1 VQTIPNALFALGS
14 NRSEALN
21 EAQYRELCEA
31 CDSLLLSNDV
41 QPETIAVSWLHVIR
55 EHPVFLKSYADLFS
69 RPKTWHS
76 RAKKIAKIAQYAVG
90 CLRQIFRAVLFPGD
104 HWRVSQ
110 SPDEQIDILF
120 ISHLLNESDIKNSAD
135 FYFGNLP
142 EKIYEK
148 GFRVLVALI
157 DHTGNSNSSHELVWC
172 ERLCPRLV
180 FSTRLDFQGELSI
193 FRKLRKESIRIRKVS
208 RKTQSDLFRAQVFSQ
223 ASIEAMSSGSRAA
236 LRISEQVKRLVLATN
251 PKMLI
256 ATYEGHAWERMAF
269 SAARDVSAGVMCVGY
284 QHAAIFRLQHS
295 ALRMLGK
302 KFDPDLVLTAGAV
315 SQRQIVGV
323 LAGQGV
329 KALTLGSN
337 RAFSKPIQSE
347 VLISGVDVGEQL
359 KPSLATSNVCIV
371 LPEGILSECK
381 LMVDFSLRCAI
392 LMPEIRFILRLH
404 PIVTPEML
412 LRELPSLHSR
422 PANVEFS
429 NISFEEDMK
438 RASYA
443 LYRGSTA
450 IVKMACYGVQPVY
463 LTQSDEMTIDP
474 LYELADHRVSVA
486 SPEDFK
492 RKIFSEKPTI
502 RDNEQDKM
510 AFASYCADFYLPL
523 DPEVIAAAF
532 RLIKSSKSTVINDAS
547 SLHV

>member
-1 VQTIPNALFALGS
+1 M
-14 NRSEALN
+14 N

-55 EHPVFLKSYADLFS
+55 EHPFFLKRYDDLFAV
-69 RPKTWHS
+69 PKTWLS
-76 RAKKIAKIAQYAVG
+76 SAKTIAKKVQYAAG
-90 CLRQIFRAVLFPGD
+90 CLRQMFRAVLFSGEY
-104 HWRVSQ
+104 WRFSQ
-110 SPDEQIDILF
+110 NPNGQIDILF
-120 ISHLLNESDIKNSAD
+120 ISHLLNESDFKNAAD

-142 EKIYEK
+142 ELIHKK

-157 DHTGNSNSSHELVWC
+157 DHSGNSNSSRELIWG
-172 ERLCPRLV
+172 ESLCPRVVL
-180 FSTRLDFQGELSI
+180 STRLDFQGELSI
-193 FRKLRKESIRIRKVS
+193 FRKLRKESIRLRKIS
-208 RKTQSDLFRAQVFSQ
+208 RQIQSNLFRAKVLAH

-236 LRISEQVKRLVLATN
+236 LRISEQVNRLVVATN
-251 PKMLI
+251 PKMI
-256 ATYEGHAWERMAF
+256 IVTYEGHAWERMAF
-269 SAARDVSAGVMCVGY
+269 SAARDVSAEVMCVGY

-315 SQRQIVGV
+315 SQRQIVNA
-323 LAGQGV
+323 LAVQGV

-337 RAFSKPIQSE
+337 RAFAKPTQSE
-347 VLISGVDVGEQL
+347 MLISGVDVEEHLQ
-359 KPSLATSNVCIV
+359 PSLAPCNVCIV
-371 LPEGILSECK
+371 LPEGILSECR
-381 LMVDFSLRCAI
+381 LMADFSLRCAI

-404 PIVTPEML
+404 PLVSPEILM
-412 LRELPSLHSR
+412 RELPSLQAL

-429 NISFEEDMK
+429 NISLEEDMK

-450 IVKMACYGVQPVY
+450 IVNMACFGVQPVY
-463 LTQSDEMTIDP
+463 LTQLDEMTIDP

-492 RKIFSEKPTI
+492 TKIFSEKATTRNLDQEKI
-502 RDNEQDKM
+502 
-510 AFASYCADFYLPL
+510 AFARYCADFYLPL
-523 DPEVIAAAF
+523 DPEI
-532 RLIKSSKSTVINDAS
+532 IISK
-547 SLHV
+547 LHMLKMNAVNR